1 MLFSFCLFLFLGAT
15 ELPLKAEVDSLE
27 QMGVLRPTETFD
39 APDFLLPDLK
49 GKKTSL
55 REFQGNFVMLNFWAT
70 W

>member
-27 QMGVLRPTETFD
+27 QMGVLRATETFD
-39 APDFLLPDLK
+39 APDFLLFDLK